1 MKSFAFKLFFL
12 TLSVGI
18 PLSVYTLMVSPYV
31 APGDSTE
38 MVTAATT
45 LGIPHQPSYPL
56 NTLIGHLFYKLPLP
70 MGDVA
75 RVNFASGVIQALT
88 VAVFYLGMVELI
100 SYHQNHKSQR
110 SDDEQDISDN
120 SPLSIYLAA
129 FTASLFLAFSGI
141 FWQYALKFEVFPL
154 NNLFVVTLIYLSLKY
169 LTRIRTVGVV
179 EDMVKDKWAR
189 LLFLLLIV
197 VSGLA
202 VTHHQ
207 TVILIFP
214 ALAILFKDDI
224 LRRIE
229 DKDFDYSHLIAV
241 IAGVIPFFVLLMA
254 IASRQPLLN
263 QGKVETL
270 FDAFNNLRRTDFGTF
285 SAFEKGLGP
294 QIKTTYPYDQATYY
308 LGYVSKDFSLL
319 GVAGAIAGI
328 WYLLKEKRNA
338 LLFVLTG
345 ITISGF
351 IFLGYANF
359 PLTDGFNQAT
369 ARRFHMLPNIFF
381 AQIIGFGAYFVL
393 RTINST
399 KVQDATSKS
408 GILLAN
414 VFIVSTIGLSVYNNY
429 DGAKIAGNDLT
440 KKYID
445 AMYVAVEQD
454 SLVLLSGDIPNMTSQ
469 YWRFVVDG
477 GESFRAF
484 SPGQFHLKWFNK
496 WLIQTYPEVEIPPP
510 YPDKLFTL
518 TSQVVDA
525 NYDKGWKFYIG
536 PDLVVNAPLI
546 EQDYTLYPRHLLF
559 QVIKKGGDLPLEA
572 WRAENDAVWA
582 SIDLEQFNQIRKN
595 APMFEESIIFHY
607 IRHFHNVGNVYED
620 VGLNEDAIREYGRAL
635 ELDPAFK
642 ESLAGLSRI
651 YGEKMEE
658 PDYPKAVEYLQ
669 RYVSVLEPGE
679 EAYAQAAYGK
689 MQEYD
694 EKWQKVQ
701 AKLQEEFEADMQTQ
715 EEATSSA
722 EAEVSE

>member
-1 MKSFAFKLFFL
+1 MKGTASKLFFL
-12 TLSVGI
+12 ALSFGI
-18 PLSVYTLMVSPYV
+18 PLSVYALMTSSHV

-38 MVTAATT
+38 MVTAAVT

-56 NTLIGHLFYKLPLP
+56 NTLIGHLFYKSPLP

-100 SYHQNHKSQR
+100 HYYQNHKSQK
-110 SDDEQDISDN
+110 SDDEQDVSDN

-129 FTASLFLAFSGI
+129 FTASLFLAFSGV
-141 FWQYALKFEVFPL
+141 FWQYSLKFEVFPL
-154 NNLFVVTLIYLSLKY
+154 NNLFTVTLVYLSLVYKRVKEQESERAGGNRKGK
-169 LTRIRTVGVV
+169 LTF
-179 EDMVKDKWAR
+179 
-189 LLFLLLIV
+189 LFIIFL
-197 VSGLA
+197 SGLA

-224 LRRIE
+224 RRRIE
-229 DKDFDYSHLIAV
+229 DKDLDYSHLIALV
-241 IAGVIPFFVLLMA
+241 AGAIPFFVLLMA
-254 IASRQPLLN
+254 FASRQPLLN

-294 QIKTTYPYDQATYY
+294 QIKTTYPFDQVTYY
-308 LGYVSKDFSLL
+308 LSYVLRDISLF
-319 GVAGAIAGI
+319 GVAGAVAGI
-328 WYLLKEKRNA
+328 WYLLREKRNA

-345 ITISGF
+345 LFISGF
-351 IFLGYANF
+351 VFLGYANF
-359 PLTDGFNQAT
+359 SLSDGFNQAT
-369 ARRFHMLPNIFF
+369 ARRFHMLPNIFVVYL
-381 AQIIGFGAYFVL
+381 IGFGAYFAL
-393 RTINST
+393 RTINSA
-399 KVQDATSKS
+399 KVRVATSKA
-408 GILLAN
+408 GIFLAN
-414 VFIVSTIGLSVYNNY
+414 VFIVSTVGLGAYNNY
-429 DGAKIAGNDLT
+429 DGAKIISNDLT
-440 KKYID
+440 TKYID
-445 AMYVAVEQD
+445 AMYSAVEQD

-469 YWRFVVDG
+469 YWRFVVDEG
-477 GESFRAF
+477 VSFRAF

-518 TSQVVDA
+518 TSQIVDA
-525 NYDKGWKFYIG
+525 NYGKGWRFYVG

-559 QVIKKGGDLPLEA
+559 QVVKKGGDLPLEA
-572 WRAENDAVWA
+572 WRTENDAVWA
-582 SIDLEQFNQIRKN
+582 SIDLDQFNQIRKN
-595 APMFEESIIFHY
+595 SPMFEESIIFHY

-635 ELDPAFK
+635 VLDPAFK

-651 YGEKMEE
+651 YGEKMEK

-694 EKWQKVQ
+694 EKWQKEQ
-701 AKLQEEFEADMQTQ
+701 ANLQEEYQREMEEQ
-715 EEATSSA
+715 EESTSSA
-722 EAEVSE
+722 ETEE